1 MAGLNDYS
9 VPGGHEKVPRD
20 DDGLRTQIQE
30 LEEIIRNLKQHAEC
44 TLGPT
49 ESGRRE
55 QVRSERDRAE
65 EGRRSMHEAFD
76 RWKKSN
82 EEYDRRWEES
92 QARWEEIQRDIKR
105 RLDALEGRSREE
117 ESEEGKPEGE
127 GTSDG

>member
-1 MAGLNDYS
+1 
-9 VPGGHEKVPRD
+9 
-20 DDGLRTQIQE
+20 
-30 LEEIIRNLKQHAEC
+30 
-44 TLGPT
+44 
-49 ESGRRE
+49 
-55 QVRSERDRAE
+55 
-65 EGRRSMHEAFD
+65 MHEAFD